1 MRHLFFKTKEL
12 SNWKSE
18 RKVIWVRIQHC
29 HSAALATHLSR
40 MASAVRNSRRRSRSP
55 SSHSGILYR
64 SAMDTSVLSTNG
76 QQDPNMFLPIVSSN
90 PDAEVREINSNFH
103 SPLEGSRDSL
113 SGNDSP
119 DQITPC
125 GRFVRPDRE
134 DVREENLSKLK
145 LSIYFLISH

>member
-1 MRHLFFKTKEL
+1 
-12 SNWKSE
+12 
-18 RKVIWVRIQHC
+18 
-29 HSAALATHLSR
+29 

-64 SAMDTSVLSTNG
+64 SAIEVETSMISPNG
-76 QQDPNMFLPIVSSN
+76 QQDSNMFLPVSSN
-90 PDAEVREINSNFH
+90 PDAEVRGINSNFH

-119 DQITPC
+119 DQITTC

-134 DVREENLSKLK
+134 DAREETLSEFLLFQ
-145 LSIYFLISH
+145 LSVYFLISH